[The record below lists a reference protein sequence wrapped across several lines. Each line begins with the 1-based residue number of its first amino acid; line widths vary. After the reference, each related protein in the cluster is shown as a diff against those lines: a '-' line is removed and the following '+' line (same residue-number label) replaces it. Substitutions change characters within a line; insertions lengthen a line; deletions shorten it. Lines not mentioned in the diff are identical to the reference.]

1 MSSSVTDLEGQ
12 PSTPSLSPAVAAAVT
27 IMNQPFTAM
36 APARL
41 ARGVQAV
48 APHLTADQA
57 VAWAQALA
65 VPMQKA
71 SVTTPNRIGALLGQC
86 AVESEGFRALEEDL
100 NYSAARLCVVWPN
113 RFPNEAAAS
122 PCARAPEQLANTVY
136 ADRLGNGNAA
146 SGDGWRF
153 RGRGLIQIT
162 GRDNYQRFADAMGM
176 TIDAAADHAGTQQG
190 AADSAVWFWST
201 HRLNVFA
208 DSWMLEKITISIN
221 GGTEGAADRVRM
233 CNLARQAIGA

>member
-1 MSSSVTDLEGQ
+1 MSSALTDLEGQ

-27 IMNQPFTAM
+27 IMNQPFTAT
-36 APARL
+36 PARL
-41 ARGVQAV
+41 VRGVQAV
-48 APHLTADQA
+48 APHLTDAEA
-57 VAWAQALA
+57 MAWAQVLA

-71 SVTTPNRIGALLGQC
+71 GVTTPNRIGAFLGQC
-86 AVESEGFRALEEDL
+86 AVESEGFQALEEDL
-100 NYSAARLCVVWPN
+100 NYSAARLCVVWPS
-113 RFPNEAAAS
+113 RFPTEAAAA
-122 PCARAPEQLANTVY
+122 PCARAPEHLANTVY

-162 GRDNYQRFADAMGM
+162 GRDNYQLFADAMGV
-176 TIDAAADHAGTQQG
+176 TIETAADQAGTRQG
-190 AADSAVWFWST
+190 AANSAVWFWST
-201 HRLNVFA
+201 HRLNVSA

-221 GGTEGAADRVRM
+221 GGTEDAADRVRM